1 MTTCIIRNPN
11 LSILTK
17 AARAT
22 LFAGVAVIVIG
33 ATPNLVL
40 AQDSPAL
47 AKIGDRTIT
56 SAELDQAA
64 KDMAQQFQNVPE
76 GERRARVLDSL
87 IDFTTL
93 SILAEEAG
101 LDKDPELMRRLTL
114 LRSRALH
121 NDYFLKKIQ
130 PTVTEDMVK
139 SRFETEVAQM
149 TPQQQIAAR
158 HILVKTA
165 EEAEAIIKEL
175 EGGADFAE
183 LAKAKSTGPSGPK
196 GGDLG
201 TFGKGQMVPEFET
214 AAFALEKGAF
224 SKEPVKTQFGF
235 HIIKVEDK
243 IDQPLPTFE
252 QAKAQLE
259 QVLMAEAY
267 AEAVKAGREKVGVEV
282 LDESLKLPEV
292 K

>member
-1 MTTCIIRNPN
+1 MTTCINRRPI

-17 AARAT
+17 TARAT

-33 ATPNLVL
+33 ANSTSVL
-40 AQDSPAL
+40 AQDSKAL

-56 SAELDQAA
+56 AAELDQAA

-87 IDFTTL
+87 IDFTTM

-139 SRFETEVAQM
+139 SRYDTEVAQM
-149 TPQQQIAAR
+149 TPQQQINAR
-158 HILVKTA
+158 HILVKTQ

-183 LAKAKSTGPSGPK
+183 LAKTKSTGPSGPK

-214 AAFALEKGAF
+214 AAFALDKGAF

-252 QAKAQLE
+252 QAEPQLE

-267 AEAVKAGREKVGVEV
+267 AEAVKAGREKVGVEL

>member
-1 MTTCIIRNPN
+1 MTTCINRRPI

-17 AARAT
+17 TARAT

-33 ATPNLVL
+33 ANSTSVL
-40 AQDSPAL
+40 AQDSKAL

-56 SAELDQAA
+56 AAELDQAA

-87 IDFTTL
+87 IDFTTM

-139 SRFETEVAQM
+139 SRYDTEVAQM
-149 TPQQQIAAR
+149 TPQKQINAR
-158 HILVKTA
+158 HILVKTQ

-183 LAKAKSTGPSGPK
+183 LAKTKSTGPSGPK

-214 AAFALEKGAF
+214 AAFALDKGAF

-252 QAKAQLE
+252 QAKPQLE

-267 AEAVKAGREKVGVEV
+267 AEAVKAGREKVGVEL